1 MWICEEGGGE
11 EDVDVQKSAFC
22 LVAMSISLAFWLWD
36 IPNVLFFFFLFCN
49 GLAHV
54 YTYTDMGAF

>member
-22 LVAMSISLAFWLWD
+22 LVAMSISLAFM
-36 IPNVLFFFFLFCN
+36 VM
-49 GLAHV
+49 G
-54 YTYTDMGAF
+54 YT